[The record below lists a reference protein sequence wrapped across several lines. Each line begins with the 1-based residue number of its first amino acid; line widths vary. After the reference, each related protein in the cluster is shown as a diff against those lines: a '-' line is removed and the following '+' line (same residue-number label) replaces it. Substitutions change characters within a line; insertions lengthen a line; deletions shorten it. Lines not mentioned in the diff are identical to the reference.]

1 MVIVN
6 VVDIIGDWDIRR
18 FSILVGGVLH
28 LNQEVPTTTTTIDP
42 QAAIIA
48 AEMEAI
54 DVYKK
59 NASFSGT
66 VLAST
71 F

>member
-18 FSILVGGVLH
+18 FSILVGGALR
-28 LNQEVPTTTTTIDP
+28 LNREVPTTTTTIDP

-54 DVYKK
+54 YVYKK

>member
-28 LNQEVPTTTTTIDP
+28 LDQEVPTTTTIDP